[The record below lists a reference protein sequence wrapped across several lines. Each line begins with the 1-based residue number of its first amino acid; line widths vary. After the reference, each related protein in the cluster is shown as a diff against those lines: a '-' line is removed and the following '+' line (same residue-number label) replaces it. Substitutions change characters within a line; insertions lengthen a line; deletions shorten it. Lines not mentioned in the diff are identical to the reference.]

1 MVSVRLVYEC
11 VLISLHYIK
20 HYVAKTRGIAHMCTC
35 GGIDLT
41 PRCHAIATGLD

>member
-1 MVSVRLVYEC
+1 MVSVKLVYQC

-20 HYVAKTRGIAHMCTC
+20 RHVEKTRGIARMCTC

-41 PRCHAIATGLD
+41 PRCHAIAIGLD